1 MTSSRLLWGGLGLV
15 LLGTSGCYSPY
26 YADRG
31 ALVGGLTGAG
41 VGAALGEAAGNP
53 LAGAVIGAGVGTLT
67 GAAVGSSLDEIEA
80 RNRAQIAAQ
89 MGRPVREGA
98 VTTQEVVAMSQAGVD
113 EGVIVRHVQINGVA
127 QPLQS
132 NDIIALQTA
141 GVSPKVIQAMQQPPI
156 RRVAVGP
163 PPPPPVIVQPY
174 FVSPFGPPPPP
185 APLYGF

>member
-1 MTSSRLLWGGLGLV
+1 
-15 LLGTSGCYSPY
+15 
-26 YADRG
+26 
-31 ALVGGLTGAG
+31 
-41 VGAALGEAAGNP
+41 
-53 LAGAVIGAGVGTLT
+53 
-67 GAAVGSSLDEIEA
+67 
-80 RNRAQIAAQ
+80 

-163 PPPPPVIVQPY
+163 PPPPVIVQPY